1 MATGARIVIDYA
13 DSIAEARP
21 TADAEVEHT
30 VLIVRLSEPLEAD
43 VAGLADQL
51 GELAARARLDSDGST
66 LRVALNRPAD
76 AHVSSSYDLVA
87 IDLVPLGAPAP
98 APVVSPREAREA
110 REREEAR
117 LAAERAANAPEPLVD
132 PLPVQYRVGQATE
145 YTRIEFLWPQEV
157 GYSLEQTGNTARI
170 RFDMP
175 ADVSLGRLRGSPPR
189 FLDNISAERDVNSW
203 VLTLEVTDGVE
214 VRAWNDGSRVVIDLP
229 DPDIAG
235 AAALLAQLD
244 AAASGAV
251 GPEAGAAPGLGFP
264 RTRKVPDTQKML
276 PTRKPSRRR
285 ARSACG
291 LPRRPVPP
299 EVKPHTMNR
308 RRKTTR
314 RLCRQ
319 RPGPPMAR
327 PVPTR
332 CLRTVPFVRT
342 LPNSMATCAS
352 NSTGPHRWVPPCS
365 GAAKPYGSCSTP
377 ARISICANW
386 RWPIVAMSATSRPF
400 AARTG
405 APHGSGCLSPR
416 RPRPGLRAIAGRC
429 CSPSGSTRRLV
440 RSMCAVTPAG
450 PGRAASCWTLPSP
463 ARSAG
468 STTPWSAI
476 GSV

>member
-1 MATGARIVIDYA
+1 MPKAARHTGSLAGALTLALLGSTALGQTPGAFVVERNGNGARIVIDYA

-352 NSTGPHRWVPPCS
+352 NSTGRTAGCRRV
-365 GAAKPYGSCSTP
+365 P
-377 ARISICANW
+377 ARRSHMD
-386 RWPIVAMSATSRPF
+386 RVRRQRGSRF
-400 AARTG
+400 ARTG
-405 APHGSGCLSPR
+405 DGQSSPCPRLPGHSR
-416 RPRPGLRAIAGRC
+416 RELERRTDRGACHLAGR
-429 CSPSGSTRRLV
+429 
-440 RSMCAVTPAG
+440 G
-450 PGRAASCWTLPSP
+450 PG
-463 ARSAG
+463 
-468 STTPWSAI
+468 
-476 GSV
+476 